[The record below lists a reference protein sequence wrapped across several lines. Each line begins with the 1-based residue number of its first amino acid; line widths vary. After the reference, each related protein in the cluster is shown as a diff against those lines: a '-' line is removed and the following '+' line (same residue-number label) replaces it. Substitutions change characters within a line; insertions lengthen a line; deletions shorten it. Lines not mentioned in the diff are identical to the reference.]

1 VDILNQ
7 WPAFYSFTLAVLALV
22 FVKLLGDKLLVLYFT
37 RNNDKGRR
45 QPQFHKHQL
54 LLYVRAASV
63 ETKILVFH
71 VHDVKWFDE
80 DGGYR
85 YAGFAYEK
93 SETDKES
100 YTIDNLQFYTTI
112 LGVPEGRLM
121 VPAPEEVG
129 FLKHSVYSK
138 P

>member
-1 VDILNQ
+1 MPQVYVFI
-7 WPAFYSFTLAVLALV
+7 VLVL
-22 FVKLLGDKLLVLYFT
+22 LLVLVKQVTDRYLT
-37 RNNDKGRR
+37 LRYADGRKH

-100 YTIDNLQFYTTI
+100 YTIDNLQLYTTI

-129 FLKHSVYSK
+129 FLKHSVYSSK